1 MGIGTAALIELTPV
15 VNWLWEFAVL
25 MTIEAR
31 CVDMIF
37 YVPFFVF
44 TDQTFDE
51 HFVALAQGLAADV
64 VGVGTFEVVLT
75 GHQVVIADNAVVFL
89 SRVALVTVVKLCTL
103 VAEGMF
109 FANTKVYS

>member
-1 MGIGTAALIELTPV
+1 MEILSFEDFELSKSFIPVGIGTAALIELTPV

-44 TDQTFDE
+44 T
-51 HFVALAQGLAADV
+51 
-64 VGVGTFEVVLT
+64 
-75 GHQVVIADNAVVFL
+75 N
-89 SRVALVTVVKLCTL
+89 
-103 VAEGMF
+103 
-109 FANTKVYS
+109 